1 MRPAFNWTVAL
12 VLGQL
17 LSFFIGEY
25 RAHEVPLGVRAGIG
39 LFMGVALGAVISRN
53 HRDQTRAFDAARRGD
68 RDECLALL
76 QKRRAGGTTG
86 QMDTFG
92 TAALEVAVG
101 DLAAAR
107 ERLTR
112 GVVKISVAGRLHAVV
127 DAHLALVSGDL
138 TQHGQALASL
148 LAVGRL
154 PHESVERYRAYL
166 VARAALSP
174 LQSSLLT
181 GADHKLAA
189 YQDPEARAYLQW
201 LRAHHEITPFDA
213 HDRREDMRRAIE
225 LATRHALPALS
236 AKVSERALALERAE
250 AQIGPYRR

>member
-1 MRPAFNWTVAL
+1 MRLAFNWTVAL
-12 VLGQL
+12 VLGQF
-17 LSFFIGEY
+17 LSFFIAEY
-25 RAHEVPLGVRAGIG
+25 RAPEAPLGVRAVIG
-39 LFMGVALGAVISRN
+39 LAMGVVLGAVISRS
-53 HRDQTRAFDAARRGD
+53 HRDQARAFEAARLGD
-68 RDECLALL
+68 RAECLALL
-76 QKRRAGGTTG
+76 QKRRAGGTFG

-92 TAALEVAVG
+92 TAALEVVVG

-112 GVVKISVAGRLHAVV
+112 GVVKIGIAGRLHAVV

-138 TQHGQALASL
+138 AQRGQALASL
-148 LAVGRL
+148 LALGRL

-166 VARAALSP
+166 VACAALSP
-174 LQSSLLT
+174 LHASLLE
-181 GADHKLAA
+181 GADHKLAS
-189 YQDPEARAYLQW
+189 YRDPEARAYLQW

-213 HDRREDMRRAIE
+213 HDRREDIRRAVD
-225 LATRHALPALS
+225 LATRQALPALS